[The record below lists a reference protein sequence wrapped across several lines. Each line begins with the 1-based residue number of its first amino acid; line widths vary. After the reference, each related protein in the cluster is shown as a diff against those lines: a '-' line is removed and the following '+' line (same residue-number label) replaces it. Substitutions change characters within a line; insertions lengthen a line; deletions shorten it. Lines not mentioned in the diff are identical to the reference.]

1 MTIWAWLFGTK
12 VEVAEETVPMLTALG
27 VEHTSAYRTA
37 AKSPEPEET
46 PKPKPPK
53 HQVKIW
59 PQPNN
64 GYSPK
69 CVKCDN
75 YILNPKWCSHCELN
89 DEKEHLHVK
98 CGCGYSYLLA
108 TKS

>member
-1 MTIWAWLFGTK
+1 MTFWAWLFGTK
-12 VEVAEETVPMLTALG
+12 VEVAEETLPMLSALG
-27 VEHTSAYRTA
+27 VEHTSAYRT
-37 AKSPEPEET
+37 PGLPPEEPEV
-46 PKPKPPK
+46 PKPNPIK
-53 HQVKIW
+53 HQSKIW
-59 PQPNN
+59 PQRTD
-64 GYSPK
+64 GYSPR

-75 YILNPKWCSHCELN
+75 YVLNPKYCSHCEFN